1 MKKNEAD
8 PKQKS
13 IDESSQEVLTSQVYE
28 TLINHNFIVNKQRKI
43 VIEELISQEERTTAE
58 QLWLK
63 IYKTK
68 KISITTVY
76 NTLNI
81 LCRNGIAYKFYDEIN
96 QAFYMIDQTF
106 FL

>member
-13 IDESSQEVLTSQVYE
+13 IEEASQEALTSQVYE
-28 TLINHNFIVNKQRKI
+28 KLINHNFIVNKQRKI
-43 VIEELISQEERTTAE
+43 VIEGLISQEERTTAE

>member
-13 IDESSQEVLTSQVYE
+13 IGEASQEALTSQVYE
-28 TLINHNFIVNKQRKI
+28 KLINHNFIVNKQRKI
-43 VIEELISQEERTTAE
+43 VIEGLISQEERTTAE

>member
-8 PKQKS
+8 PKQKT
-13 IDESSQEVLTSQVYE
+13 IGESSQQALTSQVYE
-28 TLINHNFIVNKQRKI
+28 RLINHNFIVNKQRKI